1 MSNGTA
7 FTIAAVI
14 IGAIV
19 VLGVCTG
26 GDDGG
31 SSGGASSVAT
41 KSECIRYLGNQDLSA
56 ASRNNCRQVLGSE
69 YCSYVGGA
77 IGYRIEEGKDV
88 DKLRNLRSL
97 HC

>member
-7 FTIAAVI
+7 FTITAVI
-14 IGAIV
+14 IGAIAL
-19 VLGVCTG
+19 LGACIG
-26 GDDGG
+26 EDDGG
-31 SSGGASSVAT
+31 SSAGASKVAS

-56 ASRNNCRQVLGSE
+56 VSRNNCRQVVGGE